1 MSTFGSYQGSA
12 AAPREI
18 SLSDQLYVPESG
30 SSITKWMVCAFSSA
44 SDDLVVNLPNASTA
58 LDNGR
63 AFAGIY
69 SGESTVSPSGGDTQI
84 KLQKSG
90 VAKAYLKASTTC
102 KAGTEAGY
110 DPADGGYVVQ
120 ITPVNRG
127 KVVPIGRFSQ
137 TKASSASPQCVGIQL
152 LEPQQSS
159 GGAMSV
165 AVADETALT
174 NTTTETTLG
183 SYVLPAG
190 FVTQVGQRFD
200 IMARVDVTSGNAT
213 DTLTLKAYIG
223 STLIGETVAVDVTNG
238 GGDIGVFKLDG
249 VVRVVGA
256 TGKLYVGGMAG
267 LGVPATATMRPTGT
281 VGEATVDWT
290 AAQTLSIKG
299 TWSVASASNSCKL
312 TMLTVKAG
320 Y

>member
-69 SGESTVSPSGGDTQI
+69 SGESTVNPSGGDTQI

-90 VAKAYLKASTTC
+90 VAKAYLKANTTC

-165 AVADETALT
+165 AVADGAALT

-200 IMARVDVTSGNAT
+200 IMARVDVTSGNGT

-238 GGDIGVFKLDG
+238 GGDIGVFNLSL
-249 VVRVVGA
+249 VARVAGSS
-256 TGKLYVGGMAG
+256 GKAYAAGFAG
-267 LGVPATATMRPTGT
+267 LGVPATATSQVTGT
-281 VGEATVDWT
+281 VGEASVDWT
-290 AAQTLSIKG
+290 AAQTIAIKG
-299 TWSVASASNSCKL
+299 TWSAASASNSCKL
-312 TMLTVKAG
+312 TMLSVSAG

>member
-44 SDDLVVNLPNASTA
+44 SDDLLVNLPNASSA
-58 LDNGR
+58 LDAGR

-69 SGESTVSPSGGDTQI
+69 SGESTVSPTGGDTQI

-90 VAKAYLKASTTC
+90 VAKAYLKANTTC

-165 AVADETALT
+165 AVADGTALT

-190 FVTQVGQRFD
+190 FVTQVGQTFE
-200 IMARVDVTSGNAT
+200 IMARVDVTSGNGT

-238 GGDIGVFKLDG
+238 GGDIGVFNLSL
-249 VVRVVGA
+249 VARVAGSS
-256 TGKLYVGGMAG
+256 GKAYAAGFAG
-267 LGVPATATMRPTGT
+267 LGVPATATSQVTGT
-281 VGEATVDWT
+281 VGEASVDWT
-290 AAQTLSIKG
+290 AAQTIAIKG
-299 TWSVASASNSCKL
+299 TWSAASASNSCKL
-312 TMLTVKAG
+312 TMLSVSAG